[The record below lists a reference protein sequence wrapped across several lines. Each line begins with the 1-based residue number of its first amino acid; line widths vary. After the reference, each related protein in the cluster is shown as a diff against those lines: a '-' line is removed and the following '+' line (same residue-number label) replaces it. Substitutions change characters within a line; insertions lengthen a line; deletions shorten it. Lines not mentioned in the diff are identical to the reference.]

1 MKNQPEIAKA
11 DGDKSSDKQK
21 GEEQP
26 LTFKE
31 RIKALDE
38 KKKKAFV
45 NYKWWEHGLTNSK
58 NVNFTEVH
66 ELLIQ
71 HDEEYR
77 QCCVSKVGLQLE

>member
-58 NVNFTEVH
+58 NVN
-66 ELLIQ
+66 
-71 HDEEYR
+71 
-77 QCCVSKVGLQLE
+77 QCPTNNANPILKQKNKYKLESSS